1 MQEEPKVN
9 EQRYEFTDKF
19 EELEYTDTMLDK
31 IYECPVCYSL
41 LIKVGRCETCPSC
54 GWSSCSL

>member
-9 EQRYEFTDKF
+9 EVKYEFTDQF
-19 EELEYTDTMLDK
+19 EELEKTDTMLDK
-31 IYECPVCYSL
+31 QYDCPICFSIL
-41 LIKVGRCETCPSC
+41 QRVGRCETCPNC